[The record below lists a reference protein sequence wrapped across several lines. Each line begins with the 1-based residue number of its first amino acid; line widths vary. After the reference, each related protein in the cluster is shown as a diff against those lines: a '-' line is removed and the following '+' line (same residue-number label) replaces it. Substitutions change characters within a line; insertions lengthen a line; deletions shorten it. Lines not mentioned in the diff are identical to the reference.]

1 MVSDV
6 PFVFLIKAQINLLTS
21 IKWCTLGCF
30 LDYENQSPIDMI
42 KMEKRCKILD
52 TGRKDANIQIGKRLR
67 EARLNMNLEKS
78 EIADVL
84 GVTVEHY
91 RKLEAGVTG
100 ISVDKVLTLYHKYG
114 IDPTYLIT
122 GESSNIKDFNL
133 DYYVANSTKEQ
144 RNDFF
149 WPCAGVFI

>member
-1 MVSDV
+1 M
-6 PFVFLIKAQINLLTS
+6 
-21 IKWCTLGCF
+21 
-30 LDYENQSPIDMI
+30 
-42 KMEKRCKILD
+42 D

-67 EARLNMNLEKS
+67 EARLNMNLEKA

-91 RKLEAGVTG
+91 RKLEAGITG

-122 GESSNIKDFNL
+122 GESSMKDFIWITML
-133 DYYVANSTKEQ
+133 QTAQ
-144 RNDFF
+144 RSREMSSLTVC
-149 WPCAGVFI
+149 WLIYLS

>member
-1 MVSDV
+1 M
-6 PFVFLIKAQINLLTS
+6 
-21 IKWCTLGCF
+21 
-30 LDYENQSPIDMI
+30 
-42 KMEKRCKILD
+42 D

-84 GVTVEHY
+84 DVTVEHY
-91 RKLEAGVTG
+91 RKLEAGITG

-114 IDPTYLIT
+114 IATYLIT
-122 GESSNIKDFNL
+122 GESSMKDFNL

-149 WPCAGVFI
+149 DRVLAYLSKLIR

>member
-1 MVSDV
+1 M
-6 PFVFLIKAQINLLTS
+6 
-21 IKWCTLGCF
+21 
-30 LDYENQSPIDMI
+30 
-42 KMEKRCKILD
+42 D

-84 GVTVEHY
+84 DVTVEHY

-122 GESSNIKDFNL
+122 GESSMKDFNL
-133 DYYVANSTKEQ
+133 DSMLRTAQ
-144 RNDFF
+144 RSREMIFLTVC
-149 WPCAGVFI
+149 WLIYLS

>member
-1 MVSDV
+1 MMCIG
-6 PFVFLIKAQINLLTS
+6 L
-21 IKWCTLGCF
+21 F

-42 KMEKRCKILD
+42 NMEKRCKILD

-91 RKLEAGVTG
+91 RKLEAGITG

-122 GESSNIKDFNL
+122 GESSMKDFKSGL
-133 DYYVANSTKEQ
+133 LCCEQ
-144 RNDFF
+144 HKG
-149 WPCAGVFI
+149 AEK

>member
-21 IKWCTLGCF
+21 IKWCALGCF

-42 KMEKRCKILD
+42 NMEKRCKILD

-100 ISVDKVLTLYHKYG
+100 ISVD
-114 IDPTYLIT
+114 
-122 GESSNIKDFNL
+122 
-133 DYYVANSTKEQ
+133 
-144 RNDFF
+144 
-149 WPCAGVFI
+149 

>member
-1 MVSDV
+1 M
-6 PFVFLIKAQINLLTS
+6 
-21 IKWCTLGCF
+21 
-30 LDYENQSPIDMI
+30 
-42 KMEKRCKILD
+42 D

-84 GVTVEHY
+84 DVTVEHY
-91 RKLEAGVTG
+91 RKLEAGITG

-122 GESSNIKDFNL
+122 GESSNIRSLPIFMYHISSILGISGRLREMK
-133 DYYVANSTKEQ
+133 
-144 RNDFF
+144 
-149 WPCAGVFI
+149 

>member
-1 MVSDV
+1 MVC
-6 PFVFLIKAQINLLTS
+6 INS
-21 IKWCTLGCF
+21 IKEIYVIERLNVALNYRNMWLSFSGMVA
-30 LDYENQSPIDMI
+30 P
-42 KMEKRCKILD
+42 KVR
-52 TGRKDANIQIGKRLR
+52 TGGSESSGIIRLR

-91 RKLEAGVTG
+91 RKLEAGITG

-122 GESSNIKDFNL
+122 GESSMKDFNL

-149 WPCAGVFI
+149 DRVLAYLSKLIR

>member
-1 MVSDV
+1 M
-6 PFVFLIKAQINLLTS
+6 
-21 IKWCTLGCF
+21 
-30 LDYENQSPIDMI
+30 
-42 KMEKRCKILD
+42 D

-91 RKLEAGVTG
+91 RKLEAGVMG
-100 ISVDKVLTLYHKYG
+100 ISVDKVLTLYHK
-114 IDPTYLIT
+114 YLIT

-149 WPCAGVFI
+149 DRVLAYLSKLIR